1 LDYVKPERACPTPGK
16 CSQLNVPQKKRQTF
30 TTWPRRAHRNTARI
44 SALSRTCDTLSVS
57 RAQAPWE
64 RSEEDAVIDMLQ
76 ETRATNYC
84 DNAFG
89 ADATSL
95 YRDPNFVPAYDA
107 SAPGPVRWV
116 R

>member
-1 LDYVKPERACPTPGK
+1 
-16 CSQLNVPQKKRQTF
+16 
-30 TTWPRRAHRNTARI
+30 
-44 SALSRTCDTLSVS
+44 
-57 RAQAPWE
+57 
-64 RSEEDAVIDMLQ
+64 VIDMLQ